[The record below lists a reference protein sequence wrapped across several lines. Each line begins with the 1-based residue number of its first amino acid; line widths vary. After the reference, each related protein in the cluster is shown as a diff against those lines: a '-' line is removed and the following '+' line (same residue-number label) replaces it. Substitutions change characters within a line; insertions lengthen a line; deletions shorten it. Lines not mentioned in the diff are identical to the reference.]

1 MLASQS
7 TYWFNKP
14 LRLLVWQQFNIP
26 RRRERKKRDRA
37 VGTSLNA
44 SKLQER
50 KIHAMEKTME
60 SKSSNNASTHF
71 MGLVVGDN
79 RALTR
84 ENLKCCTPT
93 ERLHL
98 IILILN
104 FVSTYLLYER
114 APVGLGMWVTKNRAH
129 QRSSR
134 FSAFSTQNNTTN
146 LTQPQKLR
154 SLEVKLQ
161 LCSSNI
167 TFWCLG
173 N

>member
-1 MLASQS
+1 MR
-7 TYWFNKP
+7 W
-14 LRLLVWQQFNIP
+14 
-26 RRRERKKRDRA
+26 KK
-37 VGTSLNA
+37 
-44 SKLQER
+44 
-50 KIHAMEKTME
+50 KTMK

-71 MGLVVGDN
+71 IGLVVGDN

-84 ENLKCCTPT
+84 ERVNLKCCTPT

-104 FVSTYLLYER
+104 FVSTNLLYER
-114 APVGLGMWVTKNRAH
+114 APDGLGMWVTKDRAH

-134 FSAFSTQNNTTN
+134 FSAFSTQNNATN

-154 SLEVKLQ
+154 SLEVKLW
-161 LCSSNI
+161 LYSSNI